1 VYFDDFFLK
10 TPQLESRLDILEL
23 YVYCIVLKYD
33 PYSQMIPWFQNNKE
47 IAAKKK
53 NKLCKNRGGW
63 GSTEYSCFVTRRII
77 EKSKKLKIWI
87 LDILSVISN

>member
-33 PYSQMIPWFQNNKE
+33 PYSQMIPWFQNNKV

-53 NKLCKNRGGW
+53 
-63 GSTEYSCFVTRRII
+63 RINYV
-77 EKSKKLKIWI
+77 KIGVDGVVLNI
-87 LDILSVISN
+87 AALSPKE